1 MGGRGRIRDGDSQ
14 SARAS
19 TRTRQPELGEI
30 YSSRRHAACA
40 KRGIAIQSSRAKP
53 RDPEEVKDF
62 ATGSLGCARDDKKRL
77 FLAPRAPGGS
87 PPPNCRTAQWRF
99 MSRAFSA
106 GLPALM
112 NQPAARQFGI
122 VGPDDS

>member
-40 KRGIAIQSSRAKP
+40 ERGIAIQSSRAKP
-53 RDPEEVKDF
+53 RDPEEVTLKISQRDPS
-62 ATGSLGCARDDKKRL
+62 AALGMTKNAYFWHLGHQAVVRPPIVARRNGVL
-77 FLAPRAPGGS
+77 CRGHF
-87 PPPNCRTAQWRF
+87 PPASQR
-99 MSRAFSA
+99 
-106 GLPALM
+106 
-112 NQPAARQFGI
+112 
-122 VGPDDS
+122 